1 MAKDRARP
9 SRRIPLW
16 GWLVLWTFIAASAVV
31 IGLLIHALITT
42 AAPNNLSS
50 RAGVVGGYAA
60 MLFVL
65 VFATVTI
72 FVRAAE
78 QRTSARIARA
88 KADPQMLLRER
99 VHEVITAFAA
109 ATTLMDDLRRDL
121 EAQQAAREALITQ
134 AEEQQRL
141 LEVNQEQA
149 EKIRQILVGETKAS
163 IREERRQQWMF
174 FGLGALVSIPIGVMI
189 NIFVP

>member
-1 MAKDRARP
+1 
-9 SRRIPLW
+9 
-16 GWLVLWTFIAASAVV
+16 
-31 IGLLIHALITT
+31 
-42 AAPNNLSS
+42 
-50 RAGVVGGYAA
+50 